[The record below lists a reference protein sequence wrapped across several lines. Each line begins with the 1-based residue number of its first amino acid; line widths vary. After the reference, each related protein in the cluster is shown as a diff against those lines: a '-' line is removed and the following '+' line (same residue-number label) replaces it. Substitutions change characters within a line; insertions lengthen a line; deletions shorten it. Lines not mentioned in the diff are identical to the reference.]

1 MGIRK
6 LLAPMIVLTV
16 TVAGLVAQERV
27 PVFIKGAGADAGF
40 TDPSKDRQ
48 DSVRDLTKRLE
59 KSHVV
64 RVVTNESDATTV
76 IEVLDRATT
85 LEMNLLGPQN
95 KSSLSVRLK
104 VGDYST
110 EFNGAAGSRGV
121 ITGYGAAAS
130 KIANQVESWVTAN
143 RERLAS
149 VKH

>member
-1 MGIRK
+1 MGIRT
-6 LLAPMIVLTV
+6 LLVSMIVAV
-16 TVAGLVAQERV
+16 VAVPGVMAQDRV

-40 TDPSKDRQ
+40 TDPSKDRR
-48 DSVRDLTKRLE
+48 DSVRDLTKHLE

-64 RVVTNESDATTV
+64 RVVTNETEATAV

-85 LEMNLLGPQN
+85 REMNLLGPQN
-95 KSSLSVRLK
+95 RSSLSVRLK

-110 EFNGAAGSRGV
+110 EFNGAAGSRGL

-130 KIANQVESWVTAN
+130 KIADQFESWVTAN